1 MSPFRPR
8 RSAALLAAFLG
19 WSLPLA
25 CGKSDSRNGNLP
37 TGTGGDT
44 AATGGSGGGAAQGGS
59 TGSGD
64 SCSYNGKRYEN
75 GETFG
80 TCDECICAEGGIFCT
95 NVACATGG
103 SGGTSGAPVGG
114 AGSGAGG
121 TQGGMGDSSGTGG
134 GGGTGLIADG
144 GSFPVAGMG
153 GTAGSGAT
161 AGMENAGGE
170 AGFPGEDCENQLF
183 TKFCVLGV
191 PDGDRMNLDE
201 GVDISIAMYPAG
213 CSCSRV
219 TQANCYPLN
228 GTNDVM
234 VTTGVCVAPVG
245 GDCTEQCRE
254 DQIATCA
261 VWSDL
266 SEGTWK
272 VSIPRSGLEVTF
284 QVPSS
289 VPADRLCAK
298 VM

>member
-1 MSPFRPR
+1 MSPFRSR

-25 CGKSDSRNGNLP
+25 CGKSDSRDGTTP
-37 TGTGGDT
+37 AGTGGDT
-44 AATGGSGGGAAQGGS
+44 GATGGSGGSAARGGS
-59 TGSGD
+59 AGGGD
-64 SCSYNGKRYEN
+64 SCLYNGKRYEN

-80 TCDECICAEGGIFCT
+80 SCDECICAEGGIFCT
-95 NVACATGG
+95 NVDCTAGGTGG
-103 SGGTSGAPVGG
+103 TGGTAVGG

-121 TQGGMGDSSGTGG
+121 TQGGTGG
-134 GGGTGLIADG
+134 TGGTGLIGDG
-144 GSFPVAGMG
+144 GSIPVAGIG

-161 AGMENAGGE
+161 AGMDNAGGE
-170 AGFPGEDCENQLF
+170 AGYPGEDCRNQLF

-191 PDGDRMNLDE
+191 PDGDLMQLDE

-213 CSCSRV
+213 CSCSMV
-219 TQANCYPLN
+219 TQSNCYPIN
-228 GTNDVM
+228 GTNDIM

-266 SEGTWK
+266 TEGTWK
-272 VSIPRSGLEVTF
+272 VSIPGTGLEVTF